1 MPTNS
6 KDSLVAIIILNWNGL
21 ADTLNCL
28 NSLSKVQKSNFEVFV
43 LDNGSNK
50 NEASAIKKIK
60 ALSLHV
66 YRSETNL
73 GYAGGCNYLINKA
86 RKMSPEFYLLLNND
100 VEVSSN
106 FLLRL
111 ISSINADNSIGI
123 ISPLIMDY
131 YDRTKVEF
139 GGGHFNWL
147 TAKFIHK
154 KKALKDRSIETF
166 ITGCCMLIK
175 KELVNKYELLDEGFF
190 AYFEDAAL
198 CLTARKQNYNCA
210 IEPTSIVFHKVSAT
224 AGRGIF
230 QTYLVARNRILYVNK
245 YLPRI
250 YAAYFNVFNF
260 AKLCFAVCLFTAKRD
275 TSRRKAYISGY
286 LHGMQFKS
294 GAPRI

>member
-147 TAKFIHK
+147 TAKFTLT
-154 KKALKDRSIETF
+154 LK
-166 ITGCCMLIK
+166 ML
-175 KELVNKYELLDEGFF
+175 
-190 AYFEDAAL
+190 
-198 CLTARKQNYNCA
+198 R
-210 IEPTSIVFHKVSAT
+210 
-224 AGRGIF
+224 
-230 QTYLVARNRILYVNK
+230 YV
-245 YLPRI
+245 
-250 YAAYFNVFNF
+250 
-260 AKLCFAVCLFTAKRD
+260 
-275 TSRRKAYISGY
+275 
-286 LHGMQFKS
+286 
-294 GAPRI
+294 